1 MSRRWRRQLGILA
14 APMAT
19 LLFLATV
26 SGPGPAESTELLVQ
40 EGPIV
45 IDAGPGVDIEAPELV
60 EQIEAAHA
68 EFEAGTDV
76 QVGNGPDAGFLHASQ
91 SSGMSVAFDQTYT
104 APANAQTVIVA
115 AAGSWD
121 GALAT
126 TPSAPVEI
134 AVIWRNLG
142 SSSLLGSAGPNGLY
156 AGQALPTGSFYPAG
170 LANTLLGY
178 DVNGSGTAELTIN
191 LNSQVNWYVGT
202 TGTPSFGQVDL
213 YSVVLHEIAHGLGF
227 IGSASLTNDLPH
239 TQPSLESPTFVY
251 DNDVLYAG
259 QQLVGLPNA
268 NNYLTSGNLQI
279 HISDTLSEQVYAPSN
294 WQEGSSFS
302 HFDESTHPSGT
313 PGALMTPVLSSTE
326 TERQLDAATLGV
338 MARMGWP
345 MRVTAATPT
354 ITAAQVTN
362 GVLTVNW
369 AENLN
374 QSLLAPDTYRA
385 EAWLG
390 AQLIGSASVSGQG
403 NWAQIGGLNSG
414 GTYTIRVVPV
424 TDQTDGTAAATTVN
438 TPLVPNAP
446 KAVKATGIG
455 TNQTV
460 SWIVDGGP
468 AATAYH
474 VERSTDQGAWVAL
487 GSVNATSM
495 SVTVPEGVTQFR
507 VRGSNAHGFSGYG
520 VSIPTGIGGANGVR
534 PVALDSQIS
543 RLYVAYF
550 GRQPDADGFAFWRT
564 TRATGVALA
573 DVSEAFQAS
582 TEFQATYGSVDNGS
596 FVDLVYQNVL
606 GRSPEAEGRA
616 YWVSQ
621 LQAGT
626 PRGQVM
632 VGFSESAEFIGETGT
647 VQPQSSS
654 EAEVYRLYV
663 AFFLRPPD
671 QAGFD
676 YWVSVRAGGASL
688 SQIAAAFAE
697 STEFQASYGALN
709 DADFVELVYH
719 NVLAR
724 NPDGTGVAYWQGLL
738 ASGVTRGE
746 MMIGFSNSLEFVI
759 ATGSLPN

>member
-1 MSRRWRRQLGILA
+1 
-14 APMAT
+14 MAT
-19 LLFLATV
+19 VLFLSTV
-26 SGPGPAESTELLVQ
+26 SRPGPAESTELLVADA
-40 EGPIV
+40 PIIV
-45 IDAGPGVDIEAPELV
+45 EAAPGVDIDDPELITL
-60 EQIEAAHA
+60 IEDAHS
-68 EFEAGTDV
+68 EFDGGADV
-76 QVGNGPDAGFLHASQ
+76 GLGNGPDAGFLHASQ

-104 APANAQTVIVA
+104 APSNVQTVVLA
-115 AAGSWD
+115 AAGDWD

-142 SSSLLGSAGPNGLY
+142 SSNLLGSAGPNGLY

-178 DVNGSGTAELTIN
+178 DINGSGSAELTIN
-191 LNSQVNWYVGT
+191 LNSQVNWYTGT
-202 TGTPSFGQVDL
+202 SGTPSAGQVDL

-227 IGSASLTNDLPH
+227 IGSASLNNDLPN
-239 TQPSLESPTFVY
+239 TQPTLESPTFVY

-259 QQLVGLPNA
+259 QQLVGLPSA
-268 NNYLTSGNLQI
+268 NSHLTSNNLQI
-279 HISDTLSEQVYAPSN
+279 HISDTIAKPVYAPAN

-302 HFDESTHPSGT
+302 HFDESSHPSGT

-326 TERQLDAATLGV
+326 TERTLDAATLGV

-354 ITAAQVTN
+354 ITAAQVN
-362 GVLTVNW
+362 SGVLTVNW

-374 QSLLAPDTYRA
+374 QTRLAPDTYRA

-390 AQLIGSASVSGQG
+390 GQLIGSASVSGQG
-403 NWAQIGGLNSG
+403 TWAQIGGLNSG
-414 GTYTIRVVPV
+414 GSYTIRVVPV
-424 TDQTDGTAAATTVN
+424 TDQVDGTAAATTVS

-446 KAVKATGIG
+446 KAVKATGVG
-455 TNQTV
+455 SAQTV

-468 AATAYH
+468 TADSYH
-474 VERSTDQGAWVAL
+474 LERSTDEGPWTAL
-487 GSVNATSM
+487 GSVSGTSLT
-495 SVTVPEGVTQFR
+495 VTVPEGVTQFR
-507 VRGSNAHGFSGYG
+507 VRGSNTHGFGSYG

-550 GRQPDADGFAFWRT
+550 GREPDADGFAFWRT

-582 TEFQATYGSVDNGS
+582 SEFQATYGSVDNGS

-606 GRSPEAEGRA
+606 SRSPDAEGRA

-621 LQAGT
+621 LNAGT

-632 VGFSESAEFIGETGT
+632 VGFSESTEFIGETGT

-671 QAGFD
+671 QSGFD

-688 SQIAAAFAE
+688 SEIAAAFA
-697 STEFQASYGALN
+697 SSSEFQASYGSLN

-724 NPDGTGVAYWQGLL
+724 NPDGTGVEYWQGLL
-738 ASGVTRGE
+738 ASGVSRGE
-746 MMIGFSNSLEFVI
+746 MMIGFSNSLEFVL